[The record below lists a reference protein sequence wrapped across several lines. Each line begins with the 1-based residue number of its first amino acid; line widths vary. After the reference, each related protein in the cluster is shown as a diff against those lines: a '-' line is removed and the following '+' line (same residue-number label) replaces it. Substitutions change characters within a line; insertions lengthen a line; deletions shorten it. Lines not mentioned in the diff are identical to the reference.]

1 MTAPLARH
9 PSPLER
15 RVYDLLLRFYPRWF
29 RDLYA
34 HQMQDDFVDLFQA
47 TASPRWL
54 VGRARCWSIVFRDA
68 LISIPRERL
77 AAQRS
82 RPPSQQLQSRKQR
95 DGIMTSVLEDLRYA
109 LRMLRHNP
117 GFSVMVIATLGLGIG
132 VNIAMF
138 SVVDGVL
145 LSSLP
150 YRDADRLVTIWNRHV
165 TTDVNKAQVSG
176 PDYADFRERTTMF
189 EDFVMLHNAMDNSI
203 TGDGPAEQV
212 DMGIVTPN
220 FFEFLGREPI
230 LGRGFRDDD
239 LLAAAGGG
247 GPGPMIISH
256 GLWTRRYGAD
266 PNILGRTIQVSG
278 VPREVIGVLPADFQ
292 LLMPEY
298 DAGAP
303 NGGALEFMDVWI
315 PLPDRVLRL
324 SRSLGIFRVIGR
336 FREGVTFRQAQEEMD
351 AIAASLRDEHRMH
364 ADRGMQIDLVPM
376 HAEVVGEMKSVVL
389 SLFGAVGFVLLVA
402 CANVANLILVRGAH
416 RTREVAVRAALGA
429 NRGRLLRQ
437 LLTENAVLAVAGT
450 ALGLLLAT
458 VSIDAIV
465 ALAPAGVPMLDGI
478 GVDGRA
484 LWFAVGVAGLA
495 TVLFGLVPA
504 YRAAQPDLNVQ
515 LNHGA
520 SRIKGSGHRLRSG
533 IVVAEVAIS
542 LVLLTGSGLLVRSFM
557 QLQGARLGFEPTSAL
572 TVKVALPHGQY
583 DDISIRT
590 NYWTSLRREALRLPG
605 VEQAGLVWPLPFAGF
620 GGELPYAE
628 NGGESADWG
637 RYVATVSRVSPGYF
651 EAMSARLVDGRL
663 FTETDPTNGEDIIIV
678 DDIVA
683 RRLFP
688 GENAI
693 GRTLWLGTPTV
704 GQDPDGADTKRAFEI
719 VGVVGHIR
727 HQRVV
732 GPDRE
737 TLYLPWVVGS
747 RMALVV
753 RTDGDPL
760 MALAGLRQIATSLD
774 PDIPLFDAR
783 TFEGYIGDAIAP
795 TRFTMTLASV
805 FAFVALVLAS
815 VGLYAVI
822 SYSVAQRTAEL
833 GIRIALGAHHGSI
846 LRLVLR
852 HGVTVAAIGIGI
864 GLVASIAV
872 TRAIRSLLV
881 GVTPTDPITFI
892 GVSLLLAAVALVASY
907 VPARRAARVDPLLAL
922 RSD

>member
-1 MTAPLARH
+1 MTAPRAKA
-9 PSPLER
+9 PSRLER
-15 RVYDLLLRFYPRWF
+15 GVYGLLLSFYPRWF

-34 HQMQDDFVDLFQA
+34 QQMRDDFVDLFQA

-54 VGRARCWSIVFRDA
+54 VGRARCWSIVLRDF
-68 LISIPRERL
+68 LFSVPRERL
-77 AAQRS
+77 AARRS
-82 RPPSQQLQSRKQR
+82 RPPSQQLRSRKRR
-95 DGIMTSVLEDLRYA
+95 DGTMTSVLEDLRYT
-109 LRMLRHNP
+109 LRMLRKHP
-117 GFSVMVIATLGLGIG
+117 GFSVTVIATLALGIG
-132 VNIAMF
+132 ANIAMF

-150 YRDADRLVTIWNRHV
+150 YRDADRMVTVWNRHV
-165 TTDVNKAQVSG
+165 TTDVSKAQVSG
-176 PDYADFRERTTMF
+176 PDYLDFRERATMF
-189 EDFVMLHNAMDNSI
+189 EDFVLLHNAVDNSI

-212 DMGIVTPN
+212 DMGIVSVN

-230 LGRGFRDDD
+230 VGRGFRDDD
-239 LLAAAGGG
+239 LLAAAGAG
-247 GPGPMIISH
+247 GPGPIIISH

-266 PNILGRTIQVSG
+266 PDILGRTIQVSG
-278 VPREVIGVLPADFQ
+278 VPHEVIGVLPADFQ

-303 NGGALEFMDVWI
+303 NGGALDVMDVWA

-364 ADRGMQIDLVPM
+364 ADRGMQIDLVAM
-376 HAEVVGEMKSVVL
+376 HAEVVGGMRPVVL

-416 RTREVAVRAALGA
+416 RSREVAVRAALGA
-429 NRGRLLRQ
+429 NKNRLVRQ

-484 LWFAVGVAGLA
+484 LWFALGVAGLA
-495 TVLFGLVPA
+495 ILLFGLVPA

-515 LNHGA
+515 LSSGA
-520 SRIKGSGHRLRSG
+520 RGIKGSGHRLRSG
-533 IVVAEVAIS
+533 IAVAEVAIS
-542 LVLLTGSGLLVRSFM
+542 LVLLTGSGLMIRSFM

-572 TVKVALPHGQY
+572 TVKIALPHGQY
-583 DDISIRT
+583 DDPSIRA
-590 NYWTSLRREALRLPG
+590 NYWNSLRREALGLPG
-605 VEQAGLVWPLPFAGF
+605 VEQAGLVWPLPFAGA
-620 GGELPYAE
+620 GGEVPYAD

-637 RYVATVSRVSPGYF
+637 RYVATVSSVSPGYF
-651 EAMSARLVDGRL
+651 ETMGARLVDGRL
-663 FTETDPTNGEDIIIV
+663 FTETDPTSGEDIVIV

-683 RRLFP
+683 QRLFP

-693 GRTLWLGTPTV
+693 GRVLWMQNRG
-704 GQDPDGADTKRAFEI
+704 GDETKRAFEI

-737 TLYLPWVVGS
+737 TLYFPTAGNA

-760 MALAGLRQIATSLD
+760 MALGGLRQIATSLD
-774 PDIPLFDAR
+774 PNIPLFDAR
-783 TFEGYIGDAIAP
+783 TFEGYLGDVMAP
-795 TRFTMTLASV
+795 TRFTMTLASA
-805 FAFVALVLAS
+805 FALVALVLAS

-833 GIRIALGAHHGSI
+833 GLRMALGAHHASI

-852 HGVTVAAIGIGI
+852 HGVTVAASGIGI
-864 GLVASIAV
+864 GLVASIAL

-881 GVTPTDPITFI
+881 GVTPTDPTTFV

-907 VPARRAARVDPLLAL
+907 VPARRAARVDPLMAL
-922 RSD
+922 RSE